1 MRKFMEAQQVDFVKT
16 LTDILGVDKNE
27 VEEIIE
33 RLDVDDISK
42 LISAALDN
50 NEDLVREITGVDK
63 TEDTTE
69 ETEEELQGLV
79 LRKDD
84 AKKRNKKQKNIEED
98 DEDRSYSI
106 GDEIVI
112 DGEDATVKIPNA
124 PGDTVG
130 VMINGELKM
139 IDKKKAVTESILGM
153 TGMPPISR
161 MRQLAGL
168 PDVAVDETLDNLDY
182 NEPAP
187 VASMT
192 DIDVDGGDLEL
203 PPAPMATS
211 PDLGGSDDFGIE
223 GDTAFAA
230 GDDYGMDLGADLGS
244 DIEVDVDYG
253 DDLGVSDV
261 EAVSDLGALDVSIS
275 EIEAMIPNCKL
286 SDYKSLVARLEAL
299 VAMAKSAGKSAVLE
313 SQKKSFRAKLD
324 EAMDFD
330 VRWSDLEDDFDAMS
344 DEDED
349 VRRADEMDLEL
360 EEGKLHQKE
369 DALDTDGDGETDEKE
384 TRKTLMDY
392 VKEAE
397 MSDMT
402 LGNNVADAVKV
413 LQARMGPKTTPQQ
426 ARQAFDSMKKS
437 QVVKQNGSTLTMPTM
452 GDAELDVVLK
462 QNDQEKQ
469 RNGTVS
475 KGNQF
480 QGQNNS
486 NNNNGGGNGY
496 QGQN

>member
-16 LTDILGVDKNE
+16 LTDILDVDKNE

-42 LISAALDN
+42 LISAAMEN
-50 NEDLVREITGVDK
+50 NEELVREITGVNK
-63 TEDTTE
+63 AEDTTE
-69 ETEEELQGLV
+69 ETEEELRGLV

-84 AKKRNKKQKNIEED
+84 AKKKSKKQKNIEED

-106 GDEIVI
+106 GDELVI

-139 IDKKKAVTESILGM
+139 IDKKKSVTESIIGM
-153 TGMPPISR
+153 SGMPPINR

-168 PDVAVDETLDNLDY
+168 PDVAVEETFDDLDY

-187 VASMT
+187 VAVEPVVDDMMGDDLGVDLGADDFELET
-192 DIDVDGGDLEL
+192 DMDFSPEPIV
-203 PPAPMATS
+203 TS
-211 PDLGGSDDFGIE
+211 PDLGGSTPYDAG
-223 GDTAFAA
+223 GADTMFAA
-230 GDDYGMDLGADLGS
+230 DDYD
-244 DIEVDVDYG
+244 
-253 DDLGVSDV
+253 
-261 EAVSDLGALDVSIS
+261 AVAPVADLGALDGAIS

-330 VRWSDLEDDFDAMS
+330 VRWSDLEDDFDAMG

-349 VRRADEMDLEL
+349 VRHADELEL

-369 DALDTDGDGETDEKE
+369 DALDTDGDGEADKKDS
-384 TRKTLMDY
+384 RKTLMDY

-402 LGNNVADAVKV
+402 LGNTAADAVKAI
-413 LQARMGPKTTPQQ
+413 QARMGPKTTPQQ
-426 ARQAFDSMKKS
+426 ARQAFDGMKKN
-437 QVVKQNGSTLTMPTM
+437 QVIKQTGSSFTMPTM
-452 GDAELDVVLK
+452 GDAELNVALNQSDEELQK
-462 QNDQEKQ
+462 T
-469 RNGTVS
+469 GTVS

-480 QGQNNS
+480 QGQQRQNP
-486 NNNNGGGNGY
+486 NGQGNGY
-496 QGQN
+496 QGQ